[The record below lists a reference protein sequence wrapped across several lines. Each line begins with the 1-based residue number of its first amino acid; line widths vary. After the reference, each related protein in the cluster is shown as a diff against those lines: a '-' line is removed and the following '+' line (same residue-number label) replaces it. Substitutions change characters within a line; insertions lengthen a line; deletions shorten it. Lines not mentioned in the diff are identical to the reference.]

1 VGRADQRLKR
11 YPSGMRILALAP
23 VLLAAACGP
32 AATSTTR
39 LDDDHA
45 AKVHCPDGYT
55 YTVVET
61 RTRALASGPRATP
74 APVTD
79 TAALC
84 ARLRRY

>member
-1 VGRADQRLKR
+1 
-11 YPSGMRILALAP
+11 MRVLALP
-23 VLLAAACGP
+23 LPLVLLAAACGP
-32 AATSTTR
+32 AATSVR
-39 LDDDHA
+39 PDDDHA
-45 AKVHCPDGYT
+45 VEVHCPDGYT

-84 ARLRRY
+84 ARIRRY

>member
-1 VGRADQRLKR
+1 
-11 YPSGMRILALAP
+11 MRVLALPLA
-23 VLLAAACGP
+23 LLAAACGP
-32 AATSTTR
+32 AATSVR
-39 LDDDHA
+39 PDDDHA
-45 AKVHCPDGYT
+45 VEVHCPDGYT

>member
-1 VGRADQRLKR
+1 
-11 YPSGMRILALAP
+11 MRILALAP

-61 RTRALASGPRATP
+61 RLRAVASVGGFTP
-74 APVTD
+74 TPVTD

-84 ARLRRY
+84 ARIRRY